1 MAIAT
6 EFKSIPRLSTGKFQQ
21 KLQSLLNPVG
31 YLTRLASLAPDLA
44 YMPAAGYD
52 QPLILAYHP
61 EAIRQLLSNSN
72 QAFAAPGE
80 LNGIIEPLVGQQSLV
95 SLSGDRH
102 RQERK
107 LIMPAFHGAR
117 MHNYGA
123 LITQIIEEEL
133 SQLKPGQAFQMQD
146 ITQKIT
152 LRTII
157 EVVFGVQ
164 GGDRYAPIMAM
175 TRKILNRFTSP
186 IANSFLF
193 FTSLQKDLGAWS
205 PWGSF
210 IRDRQALDELIYAEL
225 QERRAHPDPERTD
238 ILSLLMAATD
248 EAGNTMDD
256 QQLRDE
262 LMLLLFAGHETTAIA
277 MAWGTY
283 WLHTH
288 PEVMAKV
295 RAEITA
301 LGENPDPMDIYR
313 LPYLAAVCNET
324 LRINPVA
331 MFTFARQAVTITQ
344 LLDYSIEGG
353 TVLMG
358 SIYLLHQ
365 RPDLYP
371 NPREFRPERFLERQF
386 TPYEF
391 MPFGGG
397 VRRCAGEALAMV
409 ELRLG
414 LAAIATQA
422 DLTLLDQVPVAAKRK
437 GLVLSPATGVKM
449 RFNGSKIYYSN

>member
-6 EFKSIPRLSTGKFQQ
+6 ASRSIPSLSMGAFQQ
-21 KLQSLLNPVG
+21 KLQSLLNPVE
-31 YLTRLASLAPDLA
+31 YLSQLAALSPDIA
-44 YMPAAGYD
+44 QMPAAGYPE
-52 QPLILAYHP
+52 PLVLVYHP
-61 EAIRQLLSNSN
+61 EAVRQLLSSGD
-72 QAFAAPGE
+72 FAAPGA

-117 MHNYGA
+117 MHHYGA
-123 LITQIIEEEL
+123 LITQIIQDEL
-133 SQLKPGQAFQMQD
+133 SQLTPGQTFQMQD
-146 ITQKIT
+146 VTQKIT

-164 GGDRYAPIMAM
+164 GGDRYTPIMAM

-193 FTSLQKDLGAWS
+193 FTSLQKDFGPWS

-210 IRDRQALDELIYAEL
+210 IRDRQALDDLIYAEL
-225 QERRAHPDPERTD
+225 RARRTHPDPERTD

-248 EAGNTMDD
+248 EAGQGMDD

-277 MAWGTY
+277 LAWGTY

-288 PEVMAKV
+288 PMVMANV
-295 RAEITA
+295 RAEIAT

-331 MFTFARQAVTITQ
+331 MFTFARQAVTATE
-344 LLDYSIEGG
+344 LCGYPVAAG

-371 NPREFRPERFLERQF
+371 SPREFRPERFLERQF

-391 MPFGGG
+391 FPFGGG
-397 VRRCAGEALAMV
+397 LRRCAGEALAML

-414 LAAIATQA
+414 LAAIATQTEFA
-422 DLTLLDQVPVAAKRK
+422 LLDKVPVSAKRK
-437 GLVLSPATGVKM
+437 GLVLSPVTGVKM
-449 RFNGSKIYYSN
+449 RFGGKKI